1 MYSALR
7 LVLTP
12 TATPASARP
21 NVSCRWVW
29 AVAMASAATR

>member
-7 LVLTP
+7 LVLRP

-21 NVSCRWVW
+21 RVSCWWVR
-29 AVAMASAATR
+29 AVAMASAAAR